1 MTVRAPKPVAFGL
14 VAEDIRPIDARR
26 TSSSAR
32 EIGPDLAFRCIE
44 SLRMLADI
52 AKAEIFRVL
61 PPQRRARLELLVHQT
76 RLEPRRVLY
85 FEGAAAERL
94 WIVRDGRVRLY
105 KSSASAQITTLDVL
119 GPGEVFGA
127 LTTLDRDT
135 YPSSAEAIDEG
146 HVWWLP
152 RPAFLRVLESEP
164 AVALEILQI
173 VSRRLRQAEE
183 RLRAFAQDPA
193 PARLAAALLRA
204 ASGEEASVT
213 RRALAESAGTT
224 VETAIRVLRRFER
237 AGLVRGEVGKIDI
250 LQRAALEDVAARGSE

>member
-1 MTVRAPKPVAFGL
+1 MA
-14 VAEDIRPIDARR
+14 
-26 TSSSAR
+26 
-32 EIGPDLAFRCIE
+32 GPLAVDPE
-44 SLRMLADI
+44 PPADI
-52 AKAEIFRVL
+52 AQAEIFRVL
-61 PPQRRARLELLVHQT
+61 PPQRRARLEPLDHQT
-76 RLEPRRVLY
+76 RLEPKRVLS

-135 YPSSAEAIDEG
+135 YPSSAEALEEG

-173 VSRRLRQAEE
+173 VSRRLRKAEE

-250 LQRAALEDVAARGSE
+250 LQRAALEDIASRDSG